1 MVDKKGK
8 WASDFGDLRKMDH
21 IKLNEKSNR
30 DHIEQ
35 FLLFHTQ
42 SRLAELS
49 FRVEFNVPIVDRNTD
64 GIDISTSIC
73 VGSLEIILIA

>member
-1 MVDKKGK
+1 LVDYKKVK
-8 WASDFGDLRKMDH
+8 WASDFGDLRKIDH

-30 DHIEQ
+30 DHIKQ

-49 FRVEFNVPIVDRNTD
+49 FRFRSFRVEFDVPIVDRNTD
-64 GIDISTSIC
+64 GFDISTSIW
-73 VGSLEIILIA
+73 